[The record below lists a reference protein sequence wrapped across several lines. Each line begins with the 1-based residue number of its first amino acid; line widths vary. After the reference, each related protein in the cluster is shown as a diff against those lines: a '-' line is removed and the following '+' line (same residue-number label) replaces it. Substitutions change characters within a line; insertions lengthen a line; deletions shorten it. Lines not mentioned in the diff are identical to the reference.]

1 MSVLVV
7 TGLNKRFG
15 KTTVV
20 NGVDFSLEQGE
31 ILVLLGPSGCGKT
44 TTLRCVAGLEDADG
58 GRIAIGG
65 RVVVDDGIHEPAEKR
80 GVGMV
85 FQSYALWPHMTV
97 EQNVGYTLRLAG
109 KPRPEIAQRVG
120 EALELV
126 GLADFRAR
134 LPSELSGGQ
143 QQRVALARSLVNM
156 PSVLLLDEPLS
167 NLDAKLRERMR
178 IELRS
183 LIKRLSIT
191 ALYVTHDQAEAL
203 AIADRVA
210 VMQHGE
216 IVQIDD
222 PVTIYEKPRTEFVAQ
237 FLGTIN
243 LVPPTVLR
251 QIVTPPAEFPDGPAY
266 GIRAERIGL
275 AAVADGDPPNVR
287 GRIAEK
293 AYLGMFST
301 YEIAIG
307 GMQLLVH
314 AQADYPV
321 GSEVAVTLPADAVIP
336 LERHRTDTS

>member
-7 TGLNKRFG
+7 AGLSKRFG
-15 KTTVV
+15 QTTVV
-20 NGVDFSLEQGE
+20 NGVDFTLEQGE

-58 GRIAIGG
+58 GRIELNG
-65 RVVVDDGIHEPAEKR
+65 RVVVGDGIHVPAEKR

-109 KPRPEIAQRVG
+109 TPRAEIAQRVG
-120 EALELV
+120 ETLERV

-143 QQRVALARSLVNM
+143 QQRVALARSLVSM

-210 VMQHGE
+210 VMQDGE

-222 PVTIYEKPRTEFVAQ
+222 PVTIYERPRTEFVAH

-243 LVPPTVLR
+243 LVPPALLR
-251 QIVTPPAEFPDGPAY
+251 QLVTPPSGFPDAPAY
-266 GIRAERIGL
+266 GVRAERIRL
-275 AAVADGDPPNVR
+275 APVADSDTPGER
-287 GRIAEK
+287 GRISAK
-293 AYLGMFST
+293 AYLGMYST
-301 YEIAIG
+301 YEIAIAG
-307 GMQLLVH
+307 AQLLVH
-314 AQADYPV
+314 AQADHPV

-336 LERHRTDTS
+336 LESHRMDTS